1 MARLRN
7 FYNSTVGS
15 TGMQP
20 RVFVSFCLVTV
31 LLMAMLVAC
40 SGSSDP
46 TATASAN
53 LVNTTPTTAAAAP
66 AASSAPSTAS
76 SAAPSAAPSASS
88 STAPVL
94 PIGSAKP
101 SAAPSTSTTT
111 STGAVA
117 ATDGGC
123 PATHPVKA
131 GQVGPIKSYTVS
143 GSTSYDTMRA
153 TECFA
158 TEADAQAAGYRK
170 SAR

>member
-1 MARLRN
+1 MARFRN

-20 RVFVSFCLVTV
+20 RVFVGFCLVTV

-40 SGSSDP
+40 GASDDP

-53 LVNTTPTTAAAAP
+53 LVNSTPTTAAAAAP
-66 AASSAPSTAS
+66 AASSAPS
-76 SAAPSAAPSASS
+76 AAPSVAPSASS
-88 STAPVL
+88 SPAPIL

-101 SAAPSTSTTT
+101 SAAPSTSTAT

-123 PATHPVKA
+123 PPTHPVKA
-131 GQVGPIKSYTVS
+131 GQVGPLKSYTVS
-143 GSTSYDTMRA
+143 GSSAYDTMRA

>member
-7 FYNSTVGS
+7 LYNSTVGS

-20 RVFVSFCLVTV
+20 RVFVGFCLVTV

-40 SGSSDP
+40 GGSDDP

-53 LVNTTPTTAAAAP
+53 LVNTTPTTAAAAAP
-66 AASSAPSTAS
+66 VASSAPSV
-76 SAAPSAAPSASS
+76 APSTAPSASS
-88 STAPVL
+88 SPAPVL

-101 SAAPSTSTTT
+101 STSTAT

-143 GSTSYDTMRA
+143 GSSSYDTMRA